1 MTGHPQT
8 MPVVDDHRILSMV
21 KNNFHFVIWSMW
33 NYLCDAH
40 ERMFPVSL
48 RHVRSLM
55 NCVEITFICIRRCF
69 EKWGTAYCKSKPAL
83 FVFRSGSKLFCTKS
97 VTWFQLTWAAFHFA
111 DKRLM
116 AGRTNNTEERD
127 AAEARI
133 IITKDAHCSLI
144 SMSST
149 HQTVIVCERFST
161 KCWKCSFYLWM
172 C

>member
-1 MTGHPQT
+1 MRQAIHKKKINPSKRAETAGLSKCSQTVWYIPRRKKTHCWSKMTGHPQT
-8 MPVVDDHRILSMV
+8 MPVVDDHRILSTV

-83 FVFRSGSKLFCTKS
+83 FVFRSGSKLFCTDFS
-97 VTWFQLTWAAFHFA
+97 SLELHFT
-111 DKRLM
+111 LL
-116 AGRTNNTEERD
+116 
-127 AAEARI
+127 I
-133 IITKDAHCSLI
+133 KD
-144 SMSST
+144 
-149 HQTVIVCERFST
+149 
-161 KCWKCSFYLWM
+161 
-172 C
+172 